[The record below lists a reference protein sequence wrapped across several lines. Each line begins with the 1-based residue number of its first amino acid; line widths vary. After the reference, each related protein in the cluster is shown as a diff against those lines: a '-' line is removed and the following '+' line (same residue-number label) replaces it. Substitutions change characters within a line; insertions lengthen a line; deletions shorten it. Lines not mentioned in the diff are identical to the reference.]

1 MENNR
6 PPLHPKL
13 QIAVDRLNKRYSDIT
28 VKQFN
33 TRECKVDGEMK
44 EFIVGLR
51 LFTSVWEEEP
61 FAALRVTNTY
71 DPYDNHRFEIESR
84 LIKNERRPFDEKHTI
99 KEKIIVKLVD
109 QYARPFIYGERA
121 IGILEKGHQFLRRTE
136 YDAEQEKSSK
146 WNHILR
152 NKGTDI
158 ILDLIEGKINS
169 VPTNLVKM
177 ASEFRRLDEHYNW
190 IRSNRNVGEG
200 SSMQVIAFQVQEAWV
215 INIYGG
221 GQATQVFNYD
231 SFDSLPNEIK
241 EKVALLRIAPHNEML
256 DEIGVKV
263 EANSYFLYGKEL
275 QIYKKP
281 NDSGEKSK
289 TEGDKTT

>member
-51 LFTSVWEEEP
+51 LFTNVWEDQP

-84 LIKNERRPFDEKHTI
+84 LIRNERRPFDEKHTI
-99 KEKIIVKLVD
+99 KEKVIVKLVD
-109 QYARPFIYGERA
+109 QYARPFVYEERA
-121 IGILEKGHQFLRRTE
+121 RGILERGHHCLRRAE
-136 YDAEQEKSSK
+136 YDAEKEKGYK
-146 WNHILR
+146 WDSIMSN
-152 NKGTDI
+152 NGANI

-177 ASEFRRLDEHYNW
+177 ASEFRELNEHYNW
-190 IRSNRNVGEG
+190 IKSNRNFGEE

-221 GQATQVFNYD
+221 GQATQVFNYE

>member
-44 EFIVGLR
+44 EFIVSLR
-51 LFTSVWEEEP
+51 LFTNVWEDQP

-84 LIKNERRPFDEKHTI
+84 LIRNERRPFDEKHTI
-99 KEKIIVKLVD
+99 KEKVIVKLVD
-109 QYARPFIYGERA
+109 QYARPFVYEERA
-121 IGILEKGHQFLRRTE
+121 RGILERGHHCLRRAE
-136 YDAEQEKSSK
+136 YDAEKEKGYK
-146 WNHILR
+146 WDSIMSN
-152 NKGTDI
+152 NGANI

-177 ASEFRRLDEHYNW
+177 ASEFRELNEHYNW
-190 IRSNRNVGEG
+190 IKSNRNFGEE

>member
-51 LFTSVWEEEP
+51 LFTNVWEDQP

-84 LIKNERRPFDEKHTI
+84 LIRNERRPFDEKHTI
-99 KEKIIVKLVD
+99 KEKVIVKLVD
-109 QYARPFIYGERA
+109 QYARPFVYEERA
-121 IGILEKGHQFLRRTE
+121 RGILERGHHCLRRAE
-136 YDAEQEKSSK
+136 YDAEKEKGYK
-146 WNHILR
+146 WDSIMSN
-152 NKGTDI
+152 NGANI

-177 ASEFRRLDEHYNW
+177 ASEFRELNEHYNW
-190 IRSNRNVGEG
+190 IKSNRNFGEE

>member
-1 MENNR
+1 MENNI

-51 LFTSVWEEEP
+51 LFTDVWEDQP
-61 FAALRVTNTY
+61 FAVLRINNTY
-71 DPYDNHRFEIESR
+71 DPYDNHKFEIESR
-84 LIKNERRPFDEKHTI
+84 LISNERRPFDEKHTI

-109 QYARPFIYGERA
+109 QYARPFVYEERA
-121 IGILEKGHQFLRRTE
+121 RGILERGHQHLRRTE
-136 YDAEQEKSSK
+136 YDADQEKDSK
-146 WNHILR
+146 WNSIMR
-152 NKGTDI
+152 NKGADI

-169 VPTNLVKM
+169 VPTSLVE
-177 ASEFRRLDEHYNW
+177 AVGEFRKLNEHYNW

-221 GQATQVFNYD
+221 GQPTQVFNYD

-281 NDSGEKSK
+281 NDSGEESK
-289 TEGDKTT
+289 TEGNKTT